1 LVDKKDKLKEHILP
15 AIAAAAI
22 QLYAVPA
29 SPPHF
34 SLFLNMITMK
44 ILIQIGKNH
53 QIFSTKP
60 LLHIVSVT
68 DK

>member
-1 LVDKKDKLKEHILP
+1 LVNCLFDKLVFCLVDKKDKLKEHILP

-34 SLFLNMITMK
+34 SQF
-44 ILIQIGKNH
+44 
-53 QIFSTKP
+53 
-60 LLHIVSVT
+60 IVS
-68 DK
+68 DNY